1 MRAAVQ
7 SLHHPPWLGNVS
19 CKELSMFRRILL
31 ALTFVAVFSS
41 IGVGF
46 ANKAEAWRGDWG
58 RPYRSY
64 YYAPRAAYYG
74 PAVPY
79 RSYYYGPR
87 YVRPYSAYYAYPAYP
102 DYYYNDY
109 YGPRGGVSVSFGY

>member
-1 MRAAVQ
+1 MAG
-7 SLHHPPWLGNVS
+7 H
-19 CKELSMFRRILL
+19 
-31 ALTFVAVFSS
+31 
-41 IGVGF
+41 
-46 ANKAEAWRGDWG
+46 WG